1 MILPLFW
8 ANTFTGYLGNAVNE
22 PSLERPALL
31 AVLNTLLSFC
41 LFLHLLIIHFWRSS
55 LSLQFFFFFL
65 SLLPLRVVHELWI
78 TLSWNIWY
86 SEATW
91 KANDPC
97 GEKWAYYN
105 NKERL
110 CRTEAWFLGF
120 YWTSRLDPNS
130 HYSSVFPLHLYFFLP
145 APSAPH
151 AVY

>member
-31 AVLNTLLSFC
+31 AVLNTLSVSASFFISLSYISEDPPY
-41 LFLHLLIIHFWRSS
+41 LSS
-55 LSLQFFFFFL
+55 LFVFW

-130 HYSSVFPLHLYFFLP
+130 HYFSVFPLHLYFFLP

>member
-8 ANTFTGYLGNAVNE
+8 VNTFTGYLGNAVNE

-31 AVLNTLLSFC
+31 AVLNTLSVSASFFISLSYISEDPPY
-41 LFLHLLIIHFWRSS
+41 LSS
-55 LSLQFFFFFL
+55 LFVFW

-130 HYSSVFPLHLYFFLP
+130 HYFSVFPLHLYFFLP